1 MFNSFCNPMDCSLP
15 GSSVHG
21 ISQQRIL
28 ERLSFPSPGY
38 LPHPGI
44 KLTSPALADRFFTTE
59 PPGKPEGNREHGKI
73 REDAGRV
80 VPLVKFSKMLSTY
93 PVASSKLPFLVL
105 SQMKNKSTEQA
116 QFLLLLLPVLRE
128 DHGYIYE
135 YVGFL
140 MTKPKLD

>member
-1 MFNSFCNPMDCSLP
+1 M
-15 GSSVHG
+15 
-21 ISQQRIL
+21 
-28 ERLSFPSPGY
+28 
-38 LPHPGI
+38 
-44 KLTSPALADRFFTTE
+44 ADRFFTTE
-59 PPGKPEGNREHGKI
+59 PPGKPEGNRELGKI

-105 SQMKNKSTEQA
+105 SQMKNKSTDQA

-128 DHGYIYE
+128 DPGYIYE